1 MVLNFEAR
9 AANLVMTKQNK
20 NLIELR
26 RSIFR
31 LDEAI
36 LNFVMGVTE
45 WVMTEQNKNLIE
57 L

>member
-26 RSIFR
+26 RSIVRWILGFVSPMVE
-31 LDEAI
+31 LLAEAKE
-36 LNFVMGVTE
+36 FSS
-45 WVMTEQNKNLIE
+45 
-57 L
+57 